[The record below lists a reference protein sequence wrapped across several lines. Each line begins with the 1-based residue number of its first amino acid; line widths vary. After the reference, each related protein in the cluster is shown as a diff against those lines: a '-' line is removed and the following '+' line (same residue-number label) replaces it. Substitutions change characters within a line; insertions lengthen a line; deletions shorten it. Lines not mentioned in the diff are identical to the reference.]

1 MNNQV
6 VALHNRAREACC
18 QNAQEAPTNM
28 VEYVRKSVGEFYLFF
43 LISIVFKN
51 LPSESCILCNG
62 GLQSRESLGRLRT
75 GQRGNPCTLL

>member
-28 VEYVRKSVGEFYLFF
+28 VEYVRKSVGEFNFF
-43 LISIVFKN
+43 SYQH
-51 LPSESCILCNG
+51 CI
-62 GLQSRESLGRLRT
+62 
-75 GQRGNPCTLL
+75 